1 MLLLFFYT
9 TVTESRIPSLYFSV
23 KSIMFLFNINEF
35 ELALLS
41 LVVRNVLIE
50 TAYIYLINII
60 L

>member
-1 MLLLFFYT
+1 MT
-9 TVTESRIPSLYFSV
+9 DTRIPSLYFSV
-23 KSIMFLFNINEF
+23 KSVMFLFNRNEF